1 MVRSHDESSG
11 TQAAQPAVMPHDPV
25 FDSTEN
31 QAPLVVCARKAIR
44 TAAIAG
50 IVWGIINLLIG
61 YTAVRVNVLNLGI
74 LGLSVQCSRRELWHW
89 LDRRYTCC

>member
-1 MVRSHDESSG
+1 MILYLISLKTRHSSL
-11 TQAAQPAVMPHDPV
+11 
-25 FDSTEN
+25 F
-31 QAPLVVCARKAIR
+31 ARKTIR

-61 YTAVRVNVLNLGI
+61 YQAVQVNILNSAFWVSQL
-74 LGLSVQCSRRELWHW
+74 QRSRRELWHW

>member
-1 MVRSHDESSG
+1 
-11 TQAAQPAVMPHDPV
+11 MPHDPV
-25 FDSTEN
+25 FDFAEN
-31 QAPLVVCARKAIR
+31 QALLVVCARKTIR

-61 YTAVRVNVLNLGI
+61 YQAVQVNILNSAFWVSQL
-74 LGLSVQCSRRELWHW
+74 QRSRRELWHW